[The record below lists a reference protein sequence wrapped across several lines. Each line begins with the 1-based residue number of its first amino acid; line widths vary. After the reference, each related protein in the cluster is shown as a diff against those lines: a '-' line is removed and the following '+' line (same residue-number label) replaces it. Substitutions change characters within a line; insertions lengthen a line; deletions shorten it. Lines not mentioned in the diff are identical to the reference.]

1 MPNLSSVLASDI
13 PRALLAVS
21 AVSILAMVVQ
31 GVMPSTASYLLI
43 GDAHWYLVPVA
54 MGLAIFSLGLT
65 IVVAVWLR
73 VAVSLGSK
81 VIGTSTP
88 PS

>member
-1 MPNLSSVLASDI
+1 
-13 PRALLAVS
+13 
-21 AVSILAMVVQ
+21 
-31 GVMPSTASYLLI
+31 MPSTASYLLI